1 MKSFRR
7 PEWVLVVGELASVM
21 TVGDDLEACCVG
33 DDIEHQNHCLS
44 AGPCAHQ
51 RIEKQPTGKDGREA
65 TGQEAMR
72 SKDEEKSGSKNHV

>member
-1 MKSFRR
+1 M
-7 PEWVLVVGELASVM
+7 VVGELASVM
-21 TVGDDLEACCVG
+21 TVGDDLEACCVA
-33 DDIEHQNHCLS
+33 DDFAHLDHCLG

-51 RIEKQPTGKDGREA
+51 RIETQPTGQGGREA